1 MKCFIRAMNHNWPTC
16 CQRREEG
23 KDF

>member
-23 KDF
+23 GDF